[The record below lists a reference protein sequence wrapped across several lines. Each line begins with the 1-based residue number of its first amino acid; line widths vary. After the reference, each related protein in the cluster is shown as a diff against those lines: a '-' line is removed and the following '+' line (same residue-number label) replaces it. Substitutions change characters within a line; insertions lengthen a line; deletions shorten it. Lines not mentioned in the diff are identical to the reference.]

1 MEFYTARNRYEE
13 ENSGFNSQRDGI
25 LRNRSPTLIPLIC
38 GFNSQRDGIL
48 LMGVWL
54 QRVDLSFNSQ
64 RDGILLVL
72 IEIAMFS
79 LMGFNSQRDGI
90 LRCHRLCRAQTSRE
104 FQFPTGWNSTS
115 KYAPCIFRRASFNS
129 QRDGILRE
137 IELTAPLLWS
147 SFNSQRDGIL
157 HRWRR
162 CLLDKLLFQ
171 FPTGWNSTRFWFLLP
186 QIPRHVSIPNG
197 MEFYPLSPLLAFAYF
212 ASFNSQRDGILR
224 AER

>member
-1 MEFYTARNRYEE
+1 MH
-13 ENSGFNSQRDGI
+13 
-25 LRNRSPTLIPLIC
+25 
-38 GFNSQRDGIL
+38 
-48 LMGVWL
+48 
-54 QRVDLSFNSQ
+54 SFNSQ
-64 RDGILLVL
+64 RDGILHCSQPIWGREFRFQFPTGWNSTQQIAYAHSAHLRFQFPTGWNSTNGCLVA
-72 IEIAMFS
+72 EGGFEFQFPTGWNSTRSYRDCNVFS
-79 LMGFNSQRDGI
+79 YG
-90 LRCHRLCRAQTSRE
+90 

-212 ASFNSQRDGILR
+212 ASFNSQRDGILL
-224 AER
+224 